1 MNKEFEDILIHLEEH
16 EKQEVKSKNIDSPE
30 KLISLLLKRVNTK
43 NVQQLA
49 MLLKQSV
56 LPSICPKTNNE
67 IDQLFE
73 KIENEDKELYESI
86 KDFYDN
92 AYKEK
97 PEELK
102 EFLSN
107 LITKVKFISQ
117 SSNQNIFLVI
127 NDE

>member
-1 MNKEFEDILIHLEEH
+1 MIYSHLNQYLENLPFLKELDYLELVFFINISMKYSIVEEEENIEYEFQRIL
-16 EKQEVKSKNIDSPE
+16 
-30 KLISLLLKRVNTK
+30 
-43 NVQQLA
+43 
-49 MLLKQSV
+49 
-56 LPSICPKTNNE
+56 NE
-67 IDQLFE
+67 LFE